1 MGAKERRKGYEGER
15 SFAKAVGGQRMP
27 LSGAVKGFEGDV
39 RGIGLIWQVKVRANG
54 VKRLY
59 DWLKGHDALAI
70 RSDRHEWLA
79 VLPLDTLLNLLP
91 AEERDNT
98 IIVEE
103 KEIG

>member
-1 MGAKERRKGYEGER
+1 
-15 SFAKAVGGQRMP
+15 MP

-54 VKRLY
+54 FKRLY

-79 VLPLDTLLNLLP
+79 VLPRIRCSIYSLLKSG
-91 AEERDNT
+91 T
-98 IIVEE
+98 IR
-103 KEIG
+103 